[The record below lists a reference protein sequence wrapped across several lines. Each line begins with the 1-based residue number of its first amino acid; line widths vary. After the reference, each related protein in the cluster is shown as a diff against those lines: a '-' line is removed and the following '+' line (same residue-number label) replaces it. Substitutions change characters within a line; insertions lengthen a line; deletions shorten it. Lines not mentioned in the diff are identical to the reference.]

1 MFSFARRRSDGQQA
15 RPAPRVGEWRE
26 VVPRT
31 LVAMRQPG
39 ATSRTV
45 LAILWLVLG
54 AAMVA
59 VTVWLG
65 WTRGRVILNGHP
77 ATVVLGLA
85 TGLLGFVA
93 LAWAVATFAIG
104 DRLDREVDDPERP
117 ARRTRA
123 QLERRAKVRILL
135 AVPALVLAVAAV
147 AILGYSRPLAAA
159 PEAAAALRTENGVRL
174 VDRVTWYEL
183 VPSVEDASGT
193 AVRPTT
199 GLVFLPGARVDAQ
212 AYAPELRRVA
222 QAGYLV
228 VVLKEPFGFSIV
240 DRDHTRTIIEN
251 HPEIQHWA
259 VGGHSLGG
267 TVAAAYADGDRR
279 VEGLLLLASYP
290 ASRLERGDLRVTSV
304 SGDLDRLVTPADVAR
319 SRANL
324 PADTTFVVVPG
335 ASHASFGAYGA
346 QPGDGTPTI
355 DPAVAQEQ
363 VAAAAVALLA
373 AITPEPK

>member
-1 MFSFARRRSDGQQA
+1 
-15 RPAPRVGEWRE
+15 
-26 VVPRT
+26 
-31 LVAMRQPG
+31 MRQPG
-39 ATSRTV
+39 TTSRTV
-45 LAILWLVLG
+45 LAVLWLVIG

-77 ATVVLGLA
+77 ASVVLGLL

-93 LAWAVATFAIG
+93 LAWAVATLAIG
-104 DRLDREVDDPERP
+104 DRYDAEGDDPDRP

-123 QLERRAKVRILL
+123 QLERRARVRILL
-135 AVPALVLAVAAV
+135 AVPALVLALLAV
-147 AILGYSRPLAAA
+147 ALLGYSRPLAAG

-183 VPSVEDASGT
+183 VPSLEDARGT

-199 GLVFLPGARVDAQ
+199 GLVFLPGARVDPQ

-228 VVLKEPFGFSIV
+228 VVLKEPFGFSIF
-240 DRDHTRTIIEN
+240 DRDHTTTILEN
-251 HPEIQHWA
+251 HPEIAHWA
-259 VGGHSLGG
+259 IGGHSLGG
-267 TVAAAYADGDRR
+267 TVAASYADGDRR

-290 ASRLERGDLRVTSV
+290 ATRLERTDLRVTSV
-304 SGDLDRLVTPADVAR
+304 SGEADRLVTPADVAK

-324 PADTTFVVVPG
+324 PADTTFVVIPG

-355 DPAVAQEQ
+355 DPVAAQEQ
-363 VAAAAVALLA
+363 VAAAAVDLLTV
-373 AITPEPK
+373 ITPKPR